1 MKALLKLGFGLQD
14 EIVDHGP
21 SRRPRG
27 PVNITHAN

>member
-1 MKALLKLGFGLQD
+1 MEVPLKLGIGLQD